1 MSIMYCPSCKKI
13 VLKCDEV
20 NYTYGSDADGN
31 RGIECSDYVCP
42 ECGCELEEK
51 GLLCEKE
58 FKDVLRHASEK
69 DLMDLLKKLIYNS
82 QEDVKEEIIDI
93 IYNCYDY
100 CIEDNVDDL
109 PSECVIE
116 WKRSY

>member
-13 VLKCDEV
+13 VLKYDEV
-20 NYTYGSDADGN
+20 GYTYGADADGN
-31 RGIECSDYVCP
+31 REVECVDKVCP
-42 ECGCELEEK
+42 ECGCELEERK
-51 GLLCEKE
+51 SFTEKE
-58 FKDVLRHASEK
+58 FKDILRHASEK
-69 DLMDLLKKLIYNS
+69 DLRDLLIELIYKAENA
-82 QEDVKEEIIDI
+82 KEEIIDL

-116 WKRSY
+116 

>member
-1 MSIMYCPSCKKI
+1 MILYCPSCKKI

-20 NYTYGSDADGN
+20 DYTYGSDADGN
-31 RGIECSDYVCP
+31 RGIKCSDYVCP

-51 GLLCEKE
+51 GLLREKE

-69 DLMDLLKKLIYNS
+69 DLRDLLIELIYKAENP
-82 QEDVKEEIIDI
+82 KEEIIDI

-116 WKRSY
+116 

>member
-1 MSIMYCPSCKKI
+1 MILYCPSCKKI
-13 VLKCDEV
+13 ALKYEEV
-20 NYTYGSDADGN
+20 GYTYGADADGN
-31 RGIECSDYVCP
+31 RGVECADKVCP

-51 GLLCEKE
+51 GLLREKE

-69 DLMDLLKKLIYNS
+69 DLMDLLKELIYNS
-82 QEDVKEEIIDI
+82 REDVKEEIIDI

-100 CIEDNVDDL
+100 CMEDNVDDL